1 MLDVS
6 FVDDDPKR
14 TPGAL
19 TFKFGFGPDVLARYV
34 ARATDAAARI
44 REWLCHFARGL
55 NEELRSRADGST
67 LQG

>member
-19 TFKFGFGPDVLARYV
+19 TFKFGFGPDVFSSVRRQSYGRRRAHSRVALPLRARS
-34 ARATDAAARI
+34 
-44 REWLCHFARGL
+44 E
-55 NEELRSRADGST
+55 
-67 LQG
+67 